1 MSLTVKERELVAVG
15 VSLAAGCKPCA
26 DYHLTKVRRAGA
38 SDEEIE
44 QAMMDAI
51 AVRDKAKKI
60 MRRHGFKLLGSK
72 RVARTADDD
81 DELGEPTRMRE
92 LVSVGAAYAVSCT
105 SSLEEHVATARS
117 VGVADDEIETVVG
130 LARFIRGKADS
141 LCCKLV

>member
-15 VSLAAGCKPCA
+15 VSLAAGCKPCT
-26 DYHLTKVRRAGA
+26 DYHLNRVRRAGA

-44 QAMMDAI
+44 QAMLDAI
-51 AVRDKAKKI
+51 AVRDKAKRI
-60 MRRHGFKLLGSK
+60 MQRHGFKLLSFKKVG
-72 RVARTADDD
+72 RTEDDD

-105 SSLEEHVATARS
+105 SSLEGHVATARS
-117 VGVADDEIETVVG
+117 VGVEDDEIEAVVG

-141 LCCKLV
+141 LCCRLI